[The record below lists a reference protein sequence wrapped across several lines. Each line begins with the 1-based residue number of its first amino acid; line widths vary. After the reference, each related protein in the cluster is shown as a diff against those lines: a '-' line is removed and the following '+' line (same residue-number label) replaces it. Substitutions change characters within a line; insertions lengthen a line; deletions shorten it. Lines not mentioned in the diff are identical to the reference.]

1 MFYSP
6 MTKKQQISNCD
17 LSGLKDTAVLISKKL
32 KVGDVLCLRGD
43 LGAGKTT
50 FSKFLIN
57 ALLEDAQEIT
67 SPTFNL
73 VHTYDAKVG
82 KIWHFDLYRL
92 KHIEEIYELGIED
105 AFISGISIIEWPEI
119 IEDLLPKS
127 AINIYLEFSPQE
139 GFRDLVIERK

>member
-1 MFYSP
+1 MSQ
-6 MTKKQQISNCD
+6 KQQINNCD
-17 LSGLKDTAVLISKKL
+17 LSGLKDIAVLISKEL

-50 FSKFLIN
+50 LSKFLIN
-57 ALLEDAQEIT
+57 ALLEDVQEIT

-73 VHTYDAKVG
+73 VHTYDSKVG

-92 KHIEEIYELGIED
+92 KHKEEIYELGIED
-105 AFISGISIIEWPEI
+105 AFSSGISIIEWPEI